1 MKQLLF
7 FFLFTCIVPMG
18 TVNCNPAAARPVVSN
33 NNSRVETKSIQPI
46 IIGLKSRHSAIDLA
60 GEELV
65 KYLGMMSGNSGSA
78 TVAADPKSVH
88 FSAGRSG
95 ASAQIE
101 LGLLSDF
108 GLKVDG
114 VDDPSLDDAIYI
126 DVRNSK
132 GIIAG
137 SNPRSV
143 LMAVYR
149 FLEASG
155 CRWIRP
161 GPDGDYV
168 PSRSIDN
175 LSVQLKDKAAY
186 RFRGHNN
193 SGAYSIDYI
202 ISKIEWG
209 IKVGMN
215 TYYNEFLIPKR
226 FFEAW
231 YNREYP
237 SNKEAAPRSDT
248 EIIAYYDLLNREI
261 KRRGMFLHAAGHGW
275 NSLFFGNPLVETDH
289 WGNKVVPEDQ
299 IEYLAMVDGKRKW
312 DSRPTFDELC
322 YGNPKVRERMVHLV
336 ADYAENNPEVDYLHF
351 WLDDRMNNTCE
362 CELCRYKRVSDFYMM
377 MLNGID
383 KELTRRDI
391 PTRIVFL
398 IYQDLLWPPE
408 EETFVNQDRFVL
420 MYAPIARVY
429 DEPYELPDEDMPLP
443 PYQLNK
449 NTSPRD
455 IKLNVAFLQAWQKL
469 FQGQGFAYDYHM
481 WFFHFYDQGYY
492 DYLNVLAE
500 DIRRLPQLNLD
511 GFVSCQM
518 QRTFYPHGFPHY
530 THAWLLWNPDSRL
543 EDMSKYYFE
552 GAFGKE
558 GYLALD
564 YMKSL
569 SDLFSSKYFYRV
581 RRDKTIAPDDKDA
594 QEARGK
600 LLQVQDAVQKFRP
613 VIERNLQKG
622 DPVHQASWKYLSVHS
637 GMVVLMADAFRS
649 RVEGKEADE
658 KAAWKKLREYIV
670 ENEDSTEPV
679 FDVFSFQR
687 IFTSLQNE

>member
-1 MKQLLF
+1 MKQFLF
-7 FFLFTCIVPMG
+7 FFLFILMVSTG
-18 TVNCNPAAARPVVSN
+18 NVNNNTAVGRPVASN

-46 IIGLKSRHSAIDLA
+46 IIGLKSSHSAMDFA
-60 GEELV
+60 GAELV

-88 FSAGRSG
+88 FSSDRSG
-95 ASAQIE
+95 TPAQIE

-108 GLKVDG
+108 GLEVDG

-143 LMAVYR
+143 LFAVYR

-202 ISKIEWG
+202 ISKVEWDM
-209 IKVGMN
+209 KVGLN
-215 TYYNEFLIPKR
+215 TYYDEFLVPKK
-226 FFEAW
+226 FYQSW

-237 SNKEAAPRSDT
+237 TAKVPSPRTDK
-248 EIIAYYDLLNREI
+248 EIIAYQELLRREI
-261 KRRGMFLHAAGHGW
+261 KRRDMLLHAAGHGW
-275 NSLFFGNPLVETDH
+275 NSLFFGNPEAECDH
-289 WGNKVVPEDQ
+289 WGNIVVPENQ
-299 IEYLAMVDGKRKW
+299 TQYLSLVKGERVKGEK
-312 DSRPTFDELC
+312 PTTTELC
-322 YGNPKVRERMVHLV
+322 YGNHQVRLRLAKLV
-336 ADYAENNPEVDYLHF
+336 ADYAETHPEVDYLHF
-351 WLDDRMNNTCE
+351 WLDDKINNTCE
-362 CELCRYKRVSDFYMM
+362 CELCRYTRVSDFYVMI
-377 MLNGID
+377 LNEID
-383 KELTRRDI
+383 KELTRRGL
-391 PTRIVFL
+391 PTRIVFMT
-398 IYQDLLWPPE
+398 YSDTVWPPE
-408 EETFVNQDRFVL
+408 KEKFQNKDRFVL
-420 MYAPIARVY
+420 MFAPISRLY
-429 DEPYELPDEDMPLP
+429 DKPYEVPDKNLDLP
-443 PYQLNK
+443 PYRINE
-449 NTSPRD
+449 NTLPRD
-455 IKLNVAFLQAWQKL
+455 IKLNIAALKAWQKV
-469 FQGQGFAYDYHM
+469 FNGPAFAYDYHM
-481 WFFHFYDQGYY
+481 FFFHFYDQGYY
-492 DYLNVLAE
+492 AYLDILAG
-500 DIRRLPQLNLD
+500 DIQRLSLLNLD

-518 QRTFYPHGFPHY
+518 QKTFYPNGFPHY
-530 THAWLLWNPDSRL
+530 THTRMLWNPENKV
-543 EDMSKYYFE
+543 EDLAKYYFE

-564 YMKSL
+564 YMKTL
-569 SDLFSSKYFYRV
+569 SDLFSSKYFYRLW
-581 RRDKTIAPDDKDA
+581 RTNTIASDDKDA

-600 LLQVQDAVQKFRP
+600 LLQVQDAVRRFNP

-622 DPVHQASWKYLSVHS
+622 APVHQASWKYLSVHS
-637 GMVVLMADAFRS
+637 GMVVLMADALRT
-649 RVEGKEADE
+649 RLEGKEADK
-658 KAAWKKLREYIV
+658 KAAWNKLREYIV